1 VSYEKAINEI
11 QGLLTQ
17 TGIPPGHAQDIAA
30 RLSSA
35 LSLYYDYRA
44 NGGGGDNS
52 STNLDNISRANS
64 EGAAFRNRFGA
75 PEEDRKPGLAGQAGK
90 DGLSAWAR
98 GGTGAAGQDGQD
110 GSSDNYNTFND
121 YRTVVVGGGGV
132 DLSDLYKQL
141 KDLAKRIKA
150 LEDEDEKPTNCLKC
164 CKGKY
169 KDKDPCSVLEM
180 QANRLGNCPDNGKS
194 FCKQLEDMEKKVKA
208 IEKQLK
214 DTVDC

>member
-1 VSYEKAINEI
+1 MSYEKAINEI

-75 PEEDRKPGLAGQAGK
+75 PEEDRKPGLAGRAGK

-98 GGTGAAGQDGQD
+98 GATGAAGQDGQD
-110 GSSDNYNTFND
+110 GSSDNYNTFYD
-121 YRTVVVGGGGV
+121 YSTTVVGGGSGV
-132 DLSDLYKQL
+132 DLGRVPCDSL
-141 KDLAKRIKA
+141 KKKLNDCGIKTGGGC
-150 LEDEDEKPTNCLKC
+150 EGCDKCNPKC
-164 CKGKY
+164 CPGYGGTGMLNGQSLCAVVDSQARMLKEIRGRL
-169 KDKDPCSVLEM
+169 DK
-180 QANRLGNCPDNGKS
+180 
-194 FCKQLEDMEKKVKA
+194 
-208 IEKQLK
+208 IEKMLE
-214 DTVDC
+214 DTVDCPDS

>member
-35 LSLYYDYRA
+35 MSLYYDYRVS
-44 NGGGGDNS
+44 GGGGDNS
-52 STNLDNISRANS
+52 STNLENISRANS

-110 GSSDNYNTFND
+110 GQQGQAGQDGITTIIT
-121 YRTVVVGGGGV
+121 RGGGV

-141 KDLAKRIKA
+141 KDLSDRIKD

-164 CKGKY
+164 CKGKF
-169 KDKDPCSVLEM
+169 KGQDPCSILEQ
-180 QANRLGNCPDNGKS
+180 QANRMGNCGDNKSS
-194 FCKQLEDMEKKVKA
+194 FCSRLDKLDDKVKA
-208 IEKQLK
+208 IEKQLR
-214 DTVDC
+214 DTVNC